1 MSVLK
6 ELHRK
11 EIGYTRGV
19 HWSYIA
25 YKSKYGY
32 TVYHI
37 MSSDWRKFI
46 YTIENGF
53 TYSGGGKKSKLPTTI
68 QNKFLDLINS

>member
-1 MSVLK
+1 MSILK

-11 EIGYTRGV
+11 DIGELRGV
-19 HWSYIA
+19 HWFYIA

-32 TVYHI
+32 NVYHI

-46 YTIENGF
+46 YTKEYGVS
-53 TYSGGGKKSKLPTTI
+53 YSGGDKKKLPKSI
-68 QNKFLDLINS
+68 RDKFIELINS